1 MSAKPKCVIVTGG
14 ANGIGKSIS
23 KRLAEEGHSI
33 VIADVNEDDGLSVAK
48 QVDGLFVHSDLTDRR
63 ACKKLIEVAYKEFG
77 SVDILVN
84 NAGFQHIS
92 PVAEFDED
100 KWEQMISL
108 MLTAPFL
115 LTKYAWPF
123 MKSNKWGR
131 VINMASVHAQV
142 ASLNK
147 VGYISAKHGLI
158 GLTKTAALE
167 GGELGIT
174 VNAICPSYV
183 RTPLVDNQIAAQ
195 AKAHGINED
204 EVIEKIML
212 KTIAIKHLIEPNEVA
227 ELVRYLCSESAKS
240 ITGSSLNIDC
250 GWTAQ

>member
-1 MSAKPKCVIVTGG
+1 MSAKHKCVIVTGG

-77 SVDILVN
+77 SVDILIN

-92 PVAEFDED
+92 PVVEFDED

-195 AKAHGINED
+195 AKAHGIKED
-204 EVIEKIML
+204 KVIEKIML
-212 KTIAIKHLIEPNEVA
+212 KTIAIKHLIEPTEVA
-227 ELVRYLCSESAKS
+227 EMVRYLCSESAKS